1 MIFLFFPPALEEA
14 MLVSGEGMEKAG
26 MGCYQLQPNIMNSL
40 VFRSSDTISSSIFK
54 FVGRL

>member
-1 MIFLFFPPALEEA
+1 

-26 MGCYQLQPNIMNSL
+26 MGCYQLQPNIINSL